1 MLRRPASSKLGLLS
15 FQSLSCRRPLL
26 SYPHAVLPRYQS
38 NWSRDHEREAFDG
51 PNSERN
57 RKPKDNEKPEAG
69 KFTLD
74 VDTLGKPG
82 QIVVVPSRRSRML
95 NRNRNRNR
103 NKNPEDESGDTIS
116 AMLNELDDEKS
127 SPSDKSVKER
137 IDEVRGS
144 YQLGQILPAADHK
157 ALWSKLASSFTYKQ
171 LSDFISEYNL
181 NAAIE
186 EKGWTW
192 RPSSSIPLLGKTKGF
207 RGKSRAA
214 ETIVRNCWQLV
225 ADGEHGRLEFRMP
238 AQFISLLLHAEH
250 FSFHEL
256 ASLHGCGIEVTQS
269 AGLVSLTGKR
279 NDCESVH
286 EIIVDATGRIREGD
300 VGINPYIHGD
310 GTSQVFTPDFLEWV
324 NNTHGVFVEHKVH
337 RPPQKI
343 LYLAENK
350 LGADNARRT
359 LNLALSNTTSPSAPF
374 STYLPASELAS
385 AYSYRPGAH
394 ASWFEQQ
401 KLWFRWAMS
410 SSQNAEAENL
420 ETPFFDRHQTRL
432 SDELLKLLR
441 VTTPQ
446 SSSVTGLHESV
457 TAMVG
462 KCLFMQKPSFD
473 ETAISPAQLGRMS
486 LPRAF
491 TNDIP
496 LVSRFIDSLMPIRP
510 KEEPQLYRLRLSPT
524 SNAGS
529 PPELEIEVAMNSNLD
544 GVDVH
549 SIKAI
554 LTTNS
559 VDYLLPENGL
569 DLRFTRTI
577 SQDLLYKPSSNSELL
592 QTCSEHLL
600 PDPPSSSPQVQEML
614 QSIKASLQGP
624 VVSSGASQGPVPPPI
639 FCNITLP
646 WDLVHQPAS
655 QNVKSKKL
663 DESMAED
670 SVAVEYMFPPLS
682 DIRGAVVQKYNFDG
696 RALDYR
702 YYESGSHLA
711 ARTNEVSLRTE
722 ISQIDSAAESDE
734 SEQLDHEFHSFYNAA
749 CDMAFKVHGKRY
761 VD

>member
-1 MLRRPASSKLGLLS
+1 MLRRPASNKLGLLS
-15 FQSLSCRRPLL
+15 FQSLSYRRPLL
-26 SYPHAVLPRYQS
+26 SYPHAVLSRYQS
-38 NWSRDHEREAFDG
+38 NWSRDHEAFDG

-57 RKPKDNEKPEAG
+57 RKPKDNGKPEAG

-82 QIVVVPSRRSRML
+82 EIVVVPSRRSRML

-103 NKNPEDESGDTIS
+103 DEDPENASGDTIS

-127 SPSDKSVKER
+127 LPSDKSVKKR

-144 YQLGQILPAADHK
+144 YQLGQILPAADLK

-171 LSDFISEYNL
+171 LSDFISEYNR

-192 RPSSSIPLLGKTKGF
+192 RPSSSKSLLGKTRGF
-207 RGKSRAA
+207 RGKPRAA

-225 ADGEHGRLEFRMP
+225 ADGERGRLEFRMP

-300 VGINPYIHGD
+300 VGIDPYIHGN

-324 NNTHGVFVEHKVH
+324 NSTHGVFVEHKVH

-401 KLWFRWAMS
+401 NLWFRWAMS

-420 ETPFFDRHQTRL
+420 ETPFFDKHQTRL

-441 VTTPQ
+441 VSTPQ
-446 SSSVTGLHESV
+446 TGSVIGLHESV
-457 TAMVG
+457 TAVVG

-473 ETAISPAQLGRMS
+473 ETAISPAQLGRLS

-496 LVSRFIDSLMPIRP
+496 LVSRFIDSLTPIRP
-510 KEEPQLYRLRLSPT
+510 KEEAQLYRLRLSPT

-544 GVDVH
+544 GVDIH
-549 SIKAI
+549 SVKAI

-577 SQDLLYKPSSNSELL
+577 SQDLLYKPSSNSELSE
-592 QTCSEHLL
+592 TSSEHLL
-600 PDPPSSSPQVQEML
+600 SDPSSSPQVHEML
-614 QSIKASLQGP
+614 QSIKTSLQGP
-624 VVSSGASQGPVPPPI
+624 VASSGASQGPVPPPI

-646 WDLVHQPAS
+646 CDLVHQPAS
-655 QNVKSKKL
+655 QKVKSKRL
-663 DESMAED
+663 DESMAEGC
-670 SVAVEYMFPPLS
+670 VAVEYMFPPLS

-711 ARTNEVSLRTE
+711 ARTNEVSLRME
-722 ISQIDSAAESDE
+722 IPQIDSAAENDQ
-734 SEQLDHEFHSFYNAA
+734 SEQRDHEFHSFYNAA
-749 CDMAFKVHGKRY
+749 CGMAFKIHGKRY

>member
-1 MLRRPASSKLGLLS
+1 MLRRPAGNKLGLLS
-15 FQSLSCRRPLL
+15 FQSLSYRRPLL
-26 SYPHAVLPRYQS
+26 SYPQAVLPRCQS

-57 RKPKDNEKPEAG
+57 REPKDNGKHEAG
-69 KFTLD
+69 TFTLG

-82 QIVVVPSRRSRML
+82 QIVVVPSRRRRML
-95 NRNRNRNR
+95 NRNR
-103 NKNPEDESGDTIS
+103 NKNPENESGGTIS
-116 AMLNELDDEKS
+116 AMLDELNDENS
-127 SPSDKSVKER
+127 TPSDKSVQER

-144 YQLGQILPAADHK
+144 YQLGQILPAADLK

-171 LSDFISEYNL
+171 LSEFISEYNR
-181 NAAIE
+181 NAVIE

-192 RPSSSIPLLGKTKGF
+192 GSSSSKSLLGKTKGF

-214 ETIVRNCWQLV
+214 ETIVRDCWQLV
-225 ADGEHGRLEFRMP
+225 ADGERGQLEFRIP

-256 ASLHGCGIEVTQS
+256 ASLHGCGIDVTQS

-286 EIIVDATGRIREGD
+286 EIIIDATGRIREDD

-310 GTSQVFTPDFLEWV
+310 GISQVFTPDFLEWV
-324 NNTHGVFVEHKVH
+324 NSTHGVFVECKAH

-343 LYLAENK
+343 IYLAENK
-350 LGADNARRT
+350 SGADNARRT
-359 LNLALSNTTSPSAPF
+359 LNLALSNTTSPSTPF

-385 AYSYRPGAH
+385 AYSYRPEAH

-401 KLWFRWAMS
+401 KSWFRWAMS

-420 ETPFFDRHQTRL
+420 ETPFFDKHQTRL

-441 VTTPQ
+441 VTTPKTGL
-446 SSSVTGLHESV
+446 VTGLHESV
-457 TAMVG
+457 TAVVG
-462 KCLFMQKPSFD
+462 KCLFMQKPSLD
-473 ETAISPAQLGRMS
+473 DTAISPAQLGRLS

-496 LVSRFIDSLMPIRP
+496 LVSRFINSLMPIRP
-510 KEEPQLYRLRLSPT
+510 KNEAQLYRLRLTPT

-529 PPELEIEVAMNSNLD
+529 PPELEIEVTMNSNLD

-549 SIKAI
+549 SVKAI
-554 LTTNS
+554 LITSS

-569 DLRFTRTI
+569 DLRFTRTL
-577 SQDLLYKPSSNSELL
+577 SQDLLHKPSSNSELP
-592 QTCSEHLL
+592 QSSSKELL
-600 PDPPSSSPQVQEML
+600 PQPSSSPQIQAML
-614 QSIKASLQGP
+614 QSIKISLQGSII
-624 VVSSGASQGPVPPPI
+624 SSGGSQGPVPLPI

-646 WDLVHQPAS
+646 CDLVNQPAS
-655 QNVKSKKL
+655 QKVESKIF
-663 DESMAED
+663 DESMAEN

-682 DIRGAVVQKYNFDG
+682 DIRGAIVQKYSFDG

-702 YYESGSHLA
+702 YYESGSLLA
-711 ARTNEVSLRTE
+711 ARTNEVSLGME
-722 ISQIDSAAESDE
+722 IPQVDSVAESDQ

-749 CDMAFKVHGKRY
+749 CNMAFKIHGKRY

>member
-1 MLRRPASSKLGLLS
+1 MLRRPASNKLGLLS
-15 FQSLSCRRPLL
+15 FQALSYRRPLL
-26 SYPHAVLPRYQS
+26 SYTLLPRYQS
-38 NWSRDHEREAFDG
+38 NWSRDHEAFDG

-57 RKPKDNEKPEAG
+57 RKPKDNGKPEAG

-95 NRNRNRNR
+95 NRNRSRNR
-103 NKNPEDESGDTIS
+103 NENPEDESGDTIS

-144 YQLGQILPAADHK
+144 YQLGQILPAADLK

-171 LSDFISEYNL
+171 LSDFISGYSR

-192 RPSSSIPLLGKTKGF
+192 RPSSSKPLLGKTKGF

-225 ADGEHGRLEFRMP
+225 ADGERGRLEFRMP

-269 AGLVSLTGKR
+269 AGLVSVTGKR

-286 EIIVDATGRIREGD
+286 EIIIDATGRIREGD
-300 VGINPYIHGD
+300 VGIDPYIHGD
-310 GTSQVFTPDFLEWV
+310 GTSQLFTPDFLEWV
-324 NNTHGVFVEHKVH
+324 NSTHGVFVEHKVH

-420 ETPFFDRHQTRL
+420 ETPFFDKHQTRL

-446 SSSVTGLHESV
+446 PGSVTGLRESV
-457 TAMVG
+457 TAVVG

-473 ETAISPAQLGRMS
+473 ETAISPAQLGRLS

-496 LVSRFIDSLMPIRP
+496 LVSRFIHSLMPIRP
-510 KEEPQLYRLRLSPT
+510 KEEAQLYRLRLSPT

-544 GVDVH
+544 GVDIH
-549 SIKAI
+549 SVKAI

-577 SQDLLYKPSSNSELL
+577 SQDFLYKPSSNNSEVS
-592 QTCSEHLL
+592 QASSEHLL
-600 PDPPSSSPQVQEML
+600 SDPSSSPQVQEML

-646 WDLVHQPAS
+646 CDLVHQPAS
-655 QNVKSKKL
+655 QKVKSKKL

-670 SVAVEYMFPPLS
+670 CVAVEYMFPPLS

-702 YYESGSHLA
+702 YYESGSHLP
-711 ARTNEVSLRTE
+711 ARTNEVSLRMD
-722 ISQIDSAAESDE
+722 IPQIDSAAESDQ

>member
-1 MLRRPASSKLGLLS
+1 MLRRPASNKLGLLS
-15 FQSLSCRRPLL
+15 FQSLSYRRPLL
-26 SYPHAVLPRYQS
+26 SYPHAVLPRYQG
-38 NWSRDHEREAFDG
+38 NWSRDHEAFDG

-57 RKPKDNEKPEAG
+57 RKPKDNGKPEAG
-69 KFTLD
+69 RFTLD

-103 NKNPEDESGDTIS
+103 NENPENESGDTIT
-116 AMLNELDDEKS
+116 AMLNELDEEKLL
-127 SPSDKSVKER
+127 PSDKSVKER

-144 YQLGQILPAADHK
+144 YQLGQILPAADLK

-171 LSDFISEYNL
+171 LSDFISEYNR

-186 EKGWTW
+186 EKG
-192 RPSSSIPLLGKTKGF
+192 
-207 RGKSRAA
+207 GKSRAA

-225 ADGEHGRLEFRMP
+225 ADGERGRLEFRMP

-300 VGINPYIHGD
+300 VGIDPYIHGD

-324 NNTHGVFVEHKVH
+324 NSTHGVFVEHKGH

-385 AYSYRPGAH
+385 TYSYRPGAH
-394 ASWFEQQ
+394 ASWFEQE

-420 ETPFFDRHQTRL
+420 DTPFFDKHQTRL

-441 VTTPQ
+441 VNTPQ
-446 SSSVTGLHESV
+446 TGSVIGLHESV
-457 TAMVG
+457 TAVVG

-473 ETAISPAQLGRMS
+473 ETAISPAQLGKLS

-496 LVSRFIDSLMPIRP
+496 LVSRFIDSLMPISP
-510 KEEPQLYRLRLSPT
+510 KEEAQLYRLRLSPT

-549 SIKAI
+549 SVKAI

-577 SQDLLYKPSSNSELL
+577 SQDLLYKPSSNPELSEN
-592 QTCSEHLL
+592 SSGHLL
-600 PDPPSSSPQVQEML
+600 SDPSSSPQVQEML
-614 QSIKASLQGP
+614 QSIKTSLQGP

-646 WDLVHQPAS
+646 CDLVHRPAS
-655 QNVKSKKL
+655 QKVKSKKV
-663 DESMAED
+663 DESVAED
-670 SVAVEYMFPPLS
+670 CVAVEYMFPPLS

-702 YYESGSHLA
+702 YYESDSHLA
-711 ARTNEVSLRTE
+711 ARTNEVSLHME
-722 ISQIDSAAESDE
+722 IPQIDSAPENDQ

-749 CDMAFKVHGKRY
+749 CGMAFKIHGKRY

>member
-1 MLRRPASSKLGLLS
+1 MLRRSAGNKLGLLS
-15 FQSLSCRRPLL
+15 FQSLSYRRPLL
-26 SYPHAVLPRYQS
+26 SHPHAALPRYQS

-57 RKPKDNEKPEAG
+57 REPKDEAG

-82 QIVVVPSRRSRML
+82 QIVVVPPLRRRML
-95 NRNRNRNR
+95 KRNR
-103 NKNPEDESGDTIS
+103 NKNLKHESGGTITS
-116 AMLNELDDEKS
+116 MLDELDEENS
-127 SPSDKSVKER
+127 SPSDKSVQQR

-144 YQLGQILPAADHK
+144 YQLGQTLPAADLK
-157 ALWSKLASSFTYKQ
+157 TLWSKLASSFTHKQ
-171 LSDFISEYNL
+171 LLEYILEYNR
-181 NAAIE
+181 NAVIK
-186 EKGWTW
+186 EKDWTW
-192 RPSSSIPLLGKTKGF
+192 GSSNPKSQDKLLGKTRGS

-225 ADGEHGRLEFRMP
+225 AVGERGLLEFRIP
-238 AQFISLLLHAEH
+238 AQFVSLLLHAEH

-256 ASLHGCGIEVTQS
+256 ASLHGCGIDVTQS
-269 AGLVSLTGKR
+269 GGLVSLTGKR

-286 EIIVDATGRIREGD
+286 EIIMDATGRIREDD

-310 GTSQVFTPDFLEWV
+310 GASQVFSPDFLEWV
-324 NNTHGVFVEHKVH
+324 NSTHGVFVEHKAY

-359 LNLALSNTTSPSAPF
+359 LNLALSNNTSPSTPF

-385 AYSYRPGAH
+385 AYSYKPEAH

-401 KLWFRWAMS
+401 KSWFRWAMS

-420 ETPFFDRHQTRL
+420 ETPFFDKHQTRL

-441 VTTPQ
+441 VSNPRT
-446 SSSVTGLHESV
+446 SSVTGLHESV

-462 KCLFMQKPSFD
+462 KCLFMQKTPFD
-473 ETAISPAQLGRMS
+473 DTAISPAQLGRLS

-496 LVSRFIDSLMPIRP
+496 RVSRFINSLTPIRP
-510 KEEPQLYRLRLSPT
+510 KNEAQLYRLRLSPT

-529 PPELEIEVAMNSNLD
+529 PPELEIEVSMNSILD
-544 GVDVH
+544 GVDFH
-549 SIKAI
+549 SVKAI
-554 LTTNS
+554 LTTDH

-569 DLRFTRTI
+569 DLRFTRTV
-577 SQDLLYKPSSNSELL
+577 SQDLLYKPSSNPELP
-592 QTCSEHLL
+592 QSSSGHFSPE
-600 PDPPSSSPQVQEML
+600 PSSPQIQALL
-614 QSIKASLQGP
+614 QSLKISLEG
-624 VVSSGASQGPVPPPI
+624 SIISIGASKRPVSLPI

-646 WDLVHQPAS
+646 CDLVQQSSTQKVQSKELDAS
-655 QNVKSKKL
+655 MTEN
-663 DESMAED
+663 

-682 DIRGAVVQKYNFDG
+682 DIRGAVVQKYNLGG
-696 RALDYR
+696 RSLDYR
-702 YYESGSHLA
+702 YYESGSLLA
-711 ARTNEVSLRTE
+711 ARTNEVSLGMDIPQLDLATE
-722 ISQIDSAAESDE
+722 NNQ
-734 SEQLDHEFHSFYNAA
+734 SEQLDQEFHSFYNAA
-749 CDMAFKVHGKRY
+749 CDMAFKIHGNRY
-761 VD
+761 VH

>member
-1 MLRRPASSKLGLLS
+1 MLRRPASNKLGLLS
-15 FQSLSCRRPLL
+15 FQSLSYWRPLL
-26 SYPHAVLPRYQS
+26 PYPHAVLPRYQS

-51 PNSERN
+51 PNSERD
-57 RKPKDNEKPEAG
+57 REPKDNGKHGPG

-74 VDTLGKPG
+74 VDALGKPG

-103 NKNPEDESGDTIS
+103 NKSPENESGGTIS
-116 AMLNELDDEKS
+116 AMLNELNDEKS
-127 SPSDKSVKER
+127 SPSDKSVQER

-144 YQLGQILPAADHK
+144 YQLGQILPAADLK
-157 ALWSKLASSFTYKQ
+157 ALWSKLAASFTYKQ
-171 LSDFISEYNL
+171 LSDFISEYNCS
-181 NAAIE
+181 AAIE

-192 RPSSSIPLLGKTKGF
+192 GPSSSKSLSGKTKRF

-225 ADGEHGRLEFRMP
+225 ADGERGRLEFRIP

-286 EIIVDATGRIREGD
+286 EIIVDATGRIREDD

-310 GTSQVFTPDFLEWV
+310 GTSQVFTPEFLEWV
-324 NNTHGVFVEHKVH
+324 NSTHGVFVEHKAH
-337 RPPQKI
+337 RPPEKI

-420 ETPFFDRHQTRL
+420 ETPFFDKHQTRL

-441 VTTPQ
+441 VTTPKTGL
-446 SSSVTGLHESV
+446 VTGLRESV
-457 TAMVG
+457 TAVVG

-473 ETAISPAQLGRMS
+473 ETAISPAQLGRLS

-496 LVSRFIDSLMPIRP
+496 LVSRFINSLMPIRP
-510 KEEPQLYRLRLSPT
+510 KDEAQLYRLRLSPT
-524 SNAGS
+524 SNAGF

-544 GVDVH
+544 GVDFH
-549 SIKAI
+549 SVKAI

-569 DLRFTRTI
+569 DLRFTRTV
-577 SQDLLYKPSSNSELL
+577 SQDLLYKPSSNSELP
-592 QTCSEHLL
+592 QNSEHLL
-600 PDPPSSSPQVQEML
+600 PEPSSSPQVQAML
-614 QSIKASLQGP
+614 QSIKTSLQGP
-624 VVSSGASQGPVPPPI
+624 IVSSGASQGPVPLPV

-646 WDLVHQPAS
+646 CDLVHQPAS
-655 QNVKSKKL
+655 QKVKSKRL
-663 DESMAED
+663 DESRAED
-670 SVAVEYMFPPLS
+670 SVVVEYMFPPLS
-682 DIRGAVVQKYNFDG
+682 DIRGAAVQKYNFDG
-696 RALDYR
+696 RPIDYR

-711 ARTNEVSLRTE
+711 ARTNEVSLRMD
-722 ISQIDSAAESDE
+722 IPQINPAAKNDQ

-749 CDMAFKVHGKRY
+749 CDMAFKIHGKRY